1 MENTVKSVKNDKDPS
16 LNQKT
21 SVLDTS
27 TDILNSKSYNSLNL
41 YSKPENCGLGTD
53 LMQNAVFYRIRP
65 SFKIKTMKKKS
76 ANSEKKTET
85 GLGEIKESRSIK
97 SVAQFH
103 RSYTKLKK
111 IKTGKPEIQP
121 KFPEFPAF
129 KSNSSNCEEKI
140 NGSRLFFK
148 TKNKPLYQVSLQNNF
163 FIRLRK
169 LRGKLE

>member
-65 SFKIKTMKKKS
+65 SFKIKTMKK
-76 ANSEKKTET
+76 
-85 GLGEIKESRSIK
+85 GLKLSSIK
-97 SVAQFH
+97 SI
-103 RSYTKLKK
+103 KLDYLA
-111 IKTGKPEIQP
+111 
-121 KFPEFPAF
+121 FEF
-129 KSNSSNCEEKI
+129 NSKY
-140 NGSRLFFK
+140 L
-148 TKNKPLYQVSLQNNF
+148 LYLS
-163 FIRLRK
+163 
-169 LRGKLE
+169 